1 MCDYYDAYTVVKV
14 IIIVEGIKDA
24 NKRNK
29 NTEDVDIIILV
40 YNLLEFSDNYSIT
53 SGSLRSY

>member
-29 NTEDVDIIILV
+29 NTEDVDIVMLV
-40 YNLLEFSDNYSIT
+40 YNLLEFSDNYPIT